1 VTIGST
7 VVFRGEMYKVM
18 WLYDNG
24 TCEIKKKDSL
34 GQVELVSLSDL
45 KVFEKTIRCC

>member
-1 VTIGST
+1 MAIGST
-7 VVFRGEMYKVM
+7 VIFKGEKYKVI

-34 GQVELVSLSDL
+34 GQVELVQLSEL
-45 KVFEKTIRCC
+45 KIFEKTIDFC

>member
-1 VTIGST
+1 MAIGSS
-7 VVFRGEMYKVM
+7 VMFKGEKYKII

-34 GQVELVSLSDL
+34 GQVELVKISEL
-45 KVFEKTIRCC
+45 KTFEKAIGFC

>member
-1 VTIGST
+1 VAIGSS
-7 VVFRGEMYKVM
+7 VIFRGEKYKII

-34 GQVELVSLSDL
+34 GQVELVQLSEL
-45 KVFEKTIRCC
+45 KIFEKTIDFC

>member
-1 VTIGST
+1 MAIGST
-7 VVFRGEMYKVM
+7 VIFRGEKYKVV

-34 GQVELVSLSDL
+34 GKVELVSLSEL
-45 KVFEKTIRCC
+45 KTF

>member
-1 VTIGST
+1 MAIGST
-7 VVFRGEMYKVM
+7 VIFKEEKYKVI

-34 GQVELVSLSDL
+34 GQVELVRLSEL
-45 KVFEKTIRCC
+45 KIVEKTISSC